1 MKTYTKEIAQIDII
15 ESNSMVESIIKQLK
29 YYHIYPKNYNTPID
43 FINDVDHIVNAQRN
57 RPLAVLNGL
66 SPIEVLN
73 GYIPDQNS
81 FATEIGVSRK
91 ARLVSNRNGCGV
103 CE

>member
-1 MKTYTKEIAQIDII
+1 
-15 ESNSMVESIIKQLK
+15 
-29 YYHIYPKNYNTPID
+29 
-43 FINDVDHIVNAQRN
+43 
-57 RPLAVLNGL
+57 
-66 SPIEVLN
+66 VLN

-81 FATEIGVSRK
+81 FATEIGVNRK